1 MPPIY
6 LDYQASTPLLPA
18 VKNRMIDILDG
29 ISGNPHSALHLHGRE
44 AGLIVEKARDKIAE
58 LIGSE
63 AENIVFTSGA
73 TEANNFLI
81 RKGAALNP
89 KRRTIL
95 VGATEHKCVLETA
108 HDLRKHG
115 YKIIEIRTDG
125 FGNIDQGHF
134 TEALSDDVALVS
146 IMSAN
151 NEIGTL
157 TNIKPLISSTHKVG
171 ALFHTDAAQYISHSA
186 LDVNDLDA
194 DFISLSSHKMYG
206 PKGIGVAYIAPHL
219 FEEISP
225 LLFGGGQEDGKRGGT
240 LSPLLCGGFG
250 EAANQYLEIGSD
262 IREKTKAIRDH
273 FYSGLQVNLGDDI
286 ALIGPKLH
294 SRHIS
299 NLNIQFNQ
307 PSSTLLGRI
316 APILSASN
324 GSACASGQID
334 TSHVLR
340 AIGLSAKEAANC
352 IRFSFG
358 VGLSVDDIDR
368 ALSEISTILRT

>member
-18 VKNRMIDILDG
+18 VKSSMIDILHS
-29 ISGNPHSALHLHGRE
+29 ISGNPHSATHLHGRE
-44 AGLIVEKARDKIAE
+44 AGLIVETARDKIAE

-63 AENIVFTSGA
+63 AENVIFTSGA
-73 TEANNFLI
+73 TESNNFLI
-81 RKGAALNP
+81 RQGAALNQ
-89 KRRTIL
+89 KRKTIL

-108 HDLRKHG
+108 HDLSRYG
-115 YKIIEIRTDG
+115 YRVIHIKTDQ
-125 FGNIDQGHF
+125 FGYIDQGHF

-151 NEIGTL
+151 NEIGTI
-157 TNIKPLISSTHKVG
+157 TDIKPLISAAHNVG
-171 ALFHTDAAQYISHSA
+171 ALFHTDAAQYISHSD
-186 LDVNDLDA
+186 LQTDDVDA

-206 PKGIGVAYIAPHL
+206 PKGIGAAYIAPHL

-250 EAANQYLEIGSD
+250 EAANQYLEAGSE
-262 IREKTKAIRDH
+262 IREKTRTIREY
-273 FYSGLQVNLGDDI
+273 FYSSLQNKFDDKI
-286 ALIGPKLH
+286 KLIGPEL
-294 SRHIS
+294 SLRHIA
-299 NLNIQFNQ
+299 NLNIKFDE
-307 PSSTLLGRI
+307 PSSALLGRI
-316 APILSASN
+316 APTLSASN

-334 TSHVLR
+334 SSHVLR
-340 AIGLSAKEAANC
+340 AIGLSAKEAENC

-358 VGLSVDDIDR
+358 IGLTMDDIDR
-368 ALSEISTILRT
+368 AVFEISATLKT